1 MRACVI
7 HGVEDLRLEERP
19 AEKLG
24 ERGVRVRVRAG
35 GICGSDL
42 HYYYEGRVGNFV
54 IKEPLIPGH
63 EFSGEVAEVG
73 PAVQRVKPG
82 DRVAVNPGRSCGHC
96 EFCRRGE
103 INLCANVFFMGS
115 ASKFPHMQGGFR
127 EAVAVEESQ
136 CTAVPGTVPFTTIAF
151 AEPLSV
157 ALHAIRLAGPLVGK
171 RVLVSGAGPIGLL
184 IVMAARHV
192 GAQSVTSVDI
202 VAATLRAA
210 RQVGATNTINL
221 REAPDALKDL
231 AASHNGFDV
240 VIEASG
246 APAALESAINV
257 AKRGGT
263 IVQVGTLPHGGVTA
277 PLNLVMAKE
286 LTLKGAMR
294 FGVEFDWAVEL
305 LTSGALDV
313 SPLLTGEFPAERA
326 AQAFALAR
334 DRTAGLKVMLTF

>member
-1 MRACVI
+1 MKACVI
-7 HGVEDLRLEERP
+7 HGIEDMRLEDRP
-19 AEKLG
+19 AEALG
-24 ERGVRVRVRAG
+24 PHGVRVRVRAG

-42 HYYYEGRVGNFV
+42 HYFYEGRVGNFV

-63 EFSGEVAEVG
+63 EFSGEVAETG
-73 PAVQRVKPG
+73 PAVRRVKPG
-82 DRVAVNPGRSCGHC
+82 DRVAVNPGRACGHC

-127 EAVAVEESQ
+127 ESVAVEESQ
-136 CTAVPGTVPFTTIAF
+136 CTAVPGSVPFTTIAF

-157 ALHAIRLAGPLVGK
+157 ALHAIRLAGPLLGK

-184 IVMAARHV
+184 IVMAARHA
-192 GAQSVTSVDI
+192 GARSVTSVDI
-202 VAATLRAA
+202 VDATLRAA
-210 RQVGATNTINL
+210 KAVGAAHALNL
-221 REAPDALKDL
+221 RTNPDAARDL
-231 AASHNGFDV
+231 AATHDGFDV
-240 VIEASG
+240 IIEASG
-246 APAALESAINV
+246 APAALVSAINI

-263 IVQVGTLPHGGVTA
+263 IVQVGTLPHDGLMA

-294 FGVEFDWAVEL
+294 FGVEFDWAVDL

-313 SPLLTGEFPAERA
+313 RPLLTGEFPAERA